1 MLQKVEGIVLKARS
15 YGESNQVV
23 LLFTEYQGKFAVMA
37 RGSKK
42 TKSRL
47 AAVTEPF
54 THAQFVCFTGSGMAT
69 LSQADALYSHHL
81 LRSDLLLTSY
91 GAYWL
96 DLIDKCVQEKEPLP
110 FLFRFLALA
119 LQKLEQ
125 GVDPDILTR
134 MIELRCMQVAG
145 FQPVLHHCTSCHQA
159 NPPVRFSLTRGGFL
173 CAGCQSQDKEA
184 LPLSPGTAKVLPLLQ
199 QLELPRL
206 GEVKIKTETKEQL
219 EQVIHAFMK
228 EYMPFFPLK
237 SYTVLQKICELHS
250 SDGVE

>member
-15 YGESNQVV
+15 YGESHQVV
-23 LLFTEYQGKFAVMA
+23 LLFTESQGKFAVMA

-54 THAQFVCFTGSGMAT
+54 THAQFVCFTGGSGMPT

-96 DLIDKCVQEKEPLP
+96 DLLDKCIPEKEPTP

-125 GVDPDILTR
+125 RVDPAILTR
-134 MIELRCMQVAG
+134 MLELRCIQAAG
-145 FQPVLHHCTSCHQA
+145 FQPVLHHCTSCQQA
-159 NPPVRFSLTRGGFL
+159 ALPPVRFSLTRGGLL
-173 CAGCQSQDKEA
+173 CANCPSQDKEA
-184 LPLSPGTAKVLPLLQ
+184 LPLSQGTAKLLPLLQ
-199 QLELPRL
+199 QMPLHRL
-206 GEVKIKTETKEQL
+206 GEVKVKAETKEQL
-219 EQVIHAFMK
+219 ERIIHAFMK

-237 SYTVLQKICELHS
+237 SYTVLQQICKLHS
-250 SDGVE
+250 S